1 MKKTSRIGSAPSNP
15 RRWQRNGLAAAS
27 LMALAS
33 IAMGQS
39 ADMSVTYATT
49 GTGLSTFS
57 PSGSVL
63 SWSFSNA
70 LGQIQSATSAVTNAP
85 SSLTMGVNLSGSG
98 SSAASITRQVIQTLT
113 RVNVLTPS
121 AVSGRTVDLS
131 LINSG
136 DTNIAY
142 ALQLSSGGSTGSSP
156 TYTLTSQT
164 VSATTGTPTGAAVV
178 ELAQS
183 GFSSSLRA
191 LDNNLISSAAVAN
204 TSQLVIAGPVSGT
217 YSSSQT
223 GAATAVYASTGAGSS
238 AVKASAAVDAL
249 QGAFNVDGLASITNG
264 EVRMVVAKSSG
275 DLSNAL
281 SVSGNTVEAS
291 TGANNSTNLFQATS
305 TSGAYT
311 GTALVS
317 NVQAASRSAS
327 NTSAFLSTIEDS
339 SIVANIKEADGANI
353 TKLTS
358 ALSQN
363 SNSIVSSVAVNN
375 SGARASN
382 GTLSS
387 AGNVVQ
393 FDSGASV
400 TGSSSVA
407 ATAVTAGTTT
417 LVADVGI
424 LSAQVANN
432 LSLTATAQAGSG
444 GALQINAQADQIG
457 AGGSI
462 TQDGNLITSR
472 AAPNVAGNLVSIGQT
487 AQSTSLTGS
496 IGAANV
502 QQVDGNTTVKA
513 LMTAGEVVMEVGLA
527 SVTNNGAATSSNNTV
542 SALADANLAATSVV
556 ASAANMAVSN
566 SVPTGAS
573 TYKGVTI
580 GLTSSATTPSSLKS
594 NVGVSNLN
602 QQVSDNTKVDA
613 ILTSSNVQLSSS
625 ASSSM
630 IPVSAFNGTLTGNAL
645 TAAASA
651 NTASNLTSLS
661 GTSAP
666 SLTASVGNSQVTLI
680 DTNKT
685 IAATAGSTASVTSL
699 LDVSLLTGDATSSN
713 LAVTSNTINS
723 SAFANKASNGLSTA
737 LSTQMTGKGTDA
749 PNLNVVTN
757 GSSAGLDVTAL
768 GDLTLANAQ
777 FTDSLTGGVKIS
789 ATTVGTVQLGAL
801 IVSGAGSSMN
811 LSSNRVASAAGFNQA
826 TNTATLNAADAS
838 GVSAGVLS
846 NQIASDAWADV
857 STTGASVSLAASS
870 LSATTA
876 VVNQNTVTSAAN
888 GNTAANTLSS
898 TSNTLS
904 GRTIT
909 EAAGLTSGASTTV
922 SAVADVGL
930 LNNQTLTNNKLNAG
944 TTSNNSSEAV
954 NVTISSSGVPG
965 ALAAATNLTVN
976 RNTVSA
982 SAEGNTATNRIELTS
997 NTTSTASSALVSR
1010 QVITNSSAT
1019 TFGANV
1025 NDQVLVSTGAVGTAS
1040 NIQLDANK
1048 IQTSALGNYAIN
1060 SQLLSGGV
1068 LTRSSPT
1075 TLSISS
1081 TDGTVA
1087 ADNALV
1093 NLQSATNN
1101 LVDADTRG
1109 LVTLT
1114 TGALSGSSTL
1124 ALTNNQLNATAQ
1136 LNYADSRQTLNYSS
1150 SLAGATQGIL
1160 SKQTATTS
1168 SATADLAAASGGS
1181 PASKQAISIAS
1192 VSSGTAQLN
1201 QNTADVAAGL
1211 NTSFNRI
1218 SLGVNNLT
1226 TPNSAINNLQTISN
1240 TTETV
1245 AASLADQ
1252 VNLDVSGTTATGV
1265 LNVLSNTTRA
1275 QSLGNMAMNTM
1286 DLQGS
1291 QVSSTVTAGAG
1302 GLNSATG
1309 ASSTAQQGLINTQ
1322 TATGSA
1328 FTALNNSTVSLTG
1341 GGATSLNSRLALN
1354 SNTVTST
1361 VQVNSATNTQ
1371 SAALSSGS
1379 TTTSM
1384 GIASSQTALT
1394 TATATATTTTV
1405 QKVDLASSLGDS
1417 NIEVNGNLASA
1428 NATVNTVANSITLGG
1443 LTSGAGTLITG
1454 NGLTTSWAA
1463 TTGTPTVTST
1473 ADVGIANYQSSADK
1487 TPSSV
1492 LTADIGIES
1501 GAITGATA
1509 TSQLSL
1515 SNNTA
1520 SSVAQ
1525 ANSASNRVVLNATT
1539 MTAMTAGVAN
1549 AQKATTDVTATIA
1562 NGVANGGV
1570 LRMDLGAVSA
1580 ANLLVSGNQLL
1591 AVASMNDA
1599 SNQLAVSGTTLI
1611 GKGTD
1616 VTSLPTVQAT
1626 TLGNMDFGLLNV
1638 QTGTNITADNGAT
1651 ANVHE
1656 GGVNVSINPGKSVI
1670 YSTSLGNGTNMTLRD
1685 NLLSAQG
1692 MVNNASNL
1700 LSLTATGDLKASAAV
1715 KNVQTANSDVF
1726 ATLGGVS
1733 GTPATFGMETDGIA
1747 AGATGNFTM
1756 DNNVFRAQAGANN
1769 ATNVLNASGGTSIA
1783 TSGSG
1788 TTTPYNFAILNYQ
1801 DAALGTTISA
1811 KVQYLNLGSDVSV
1824 TGANTGNVNVTMTG
1838 NQVVALAYG
1847 NLVSN
1852 TIGIKTLGQGMET
1865 TGTTVNSVQTSKA
1878 TLTASVTG
1886 VNMSVTNSGGVGGS
1900 VAMSGNS
1907 ITSQVVANQASVGM
1921 VAR

>member
-49 GTGLSTFS
+49 GTGVSTFS

-183 GFSSSLRA
+183 GFASSLRA

-264 EVRMVVAKSSG
+264 QVSMVVAKSSG

-407 ATAVTAGTTT
+407 ANAVTAGTTT

-432 LSLTATAQAGSG
+432 LNLTATAQAGSG
-444 GALQINAQADQIG
+444 GALQITAQADQIG

-487 AQSTSLTGS
+487 TQSTSLTGS

-513 LMTAGEVVMEVGLA
+513 LMTSGEVVMEVGLA
-527 SVTNNGAATSSNNTV
+527 SVTNSGAATSSNNTV

-566 SVPTGAS
+566 AVPTGAS

-625 ASSSM
+625 AGASM

-838 GVSAGVLS
+838 GVSAGLLS

-944 TTSNNSSEAV
+944 TTTNNSSEAV
-954 NVTISSSGVPG
+954 NVTIGSTG
-965 ALAAATNLTVN
+965 LAAATNLTVN

-1428 NATVNTVANSITLGG
+1428 NATVNTVANSIALGG